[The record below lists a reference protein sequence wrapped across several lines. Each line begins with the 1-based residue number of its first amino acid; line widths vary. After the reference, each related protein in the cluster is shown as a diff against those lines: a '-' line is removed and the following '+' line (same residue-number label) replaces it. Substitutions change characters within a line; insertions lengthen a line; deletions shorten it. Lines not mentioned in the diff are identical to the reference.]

1 MMSENERTTIKKF
14 ILIKVQNVDQ
24 IMEELTSA

>member
-1 MMSENERTTIKKF
+1 MSENERTTIKKF